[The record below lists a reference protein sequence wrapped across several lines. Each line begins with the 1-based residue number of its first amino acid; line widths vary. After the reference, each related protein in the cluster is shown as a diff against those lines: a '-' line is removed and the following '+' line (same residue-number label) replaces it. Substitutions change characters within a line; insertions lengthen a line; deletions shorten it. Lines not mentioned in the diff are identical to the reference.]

1 MKVAIPDAAYLR
13 PLVAR
18 AADVCAAHGWDLQ
31 VVPEERAGTMLV
43 NHLVDLALVSPMG
56 YGSGVGKVDLRII
69 PGPCMVLTDYTN
81 VAGIRFKDHIEEIR
95 SMGSRQPQAFLPIIG
110 SLMMR
115 EKFEAPTGPLQ
126 AISKGAPADCMIDL
140 NGADDPPAA
149 LDVSEEWF
157 DAAEMPL
164 PVAMWACRVEA
175 DLDKVSHAVRQMAQE
190 PLTVVEVHEP
200 VDDEGSMVRQ
210 GTISWTW
217 NADVEEA
224 LEGVLNLLF
233 FHQLLREIPAVKVLG
248 REES

>member
-1 MKVAIPDAAYLR
+1 
-13 PLVAR
+13 
-18 AADVCAAHGWDLQ
+18 
-31 VVPEERAGTMLV
+31 
-43 NHLVDLALVSPMG
+43 
-56 YGSGVGKVDLRII
+56 
-69 PGPCMVLTDYTN
+69 
-81 VAGIRFKDHIEEIR
+81 
-95 SMGSRQPQAFLPIIG
+95 
-110 SLMMR
+110 
-115 EKFEAPTGPLQ
+115 
-126 AISKGAPADCMIDL
+126 MIDL

-149 LDVSEEWF
+149 LAVSEEWF